1 MHVFWGILISVI
13 GLLMFYAGSAESE
26 SPFYRFMAERSRTL
40 WGNNTHR
47 FYQLSGVAVT
57 VVGVLVALRVIGK

>member
-1 MHVFWGILISVI
+1 MSVI
-13 GLLMFYAGSAESE
+13 GLLMFYAGSTESE
-26 SPFYRFMAERSRTL
+26 SPVYRFMAERSRTL

-47 FYQLSGVAVT
+47 FYQLSGAAVT